1 MGDVINLNQ
10 WKKKKARAEK
20 QKRAEQNRLKNM
32 QSPAEKSLLKKKK
45 ELAKKQLDGHKLD
58 REDG

>member
-20 QKRAEQNRLKNM
+20 QKRAEQNRLKNG
-32 QSPAEKSLLKKKK
+32 QSAAEKSLLKKKK
-45 ELAKKQLDGHKLD
+45 ELANKQLDGHKLD
-58 REDG
+58 RDDG